1 MRPKICVPIVAP
13 LRDQIIREA
22 GQISRLPV
30 QMAEWRIDFYAGY
43 ERELPGIIE
52 ELKTVLGDKEL
63 IVTLRTEVEGGESN
77 GSRFD
82 YFNLL
87 SSVLEQGKADYVDAE
102 ISRDPKQLAAFCR
115 RYEERFTK
123 IIGSYHDFQK
133 TPSKEFIVQTL
144 EKARQCG
151 CDMGKFACMPHS
163 SEDVDVLLSAT
174 AEYKDRVPGYPV
186 ITMSMGELGVNSR
199 LYGGLY
205 GSEVSFG
212 CAGSISAPGQIS
224 YEEMIKV
231 YDKIYT
237 NAKHIFLIGFMG
249 TGKSTI
255 SKELNYRFGKP
266 EIDTDLW
273 IEEQEGRSIPEIFES
288 EGEDYFRDRETAMLD
303 ELGVL
308 KPSVI
313 SCGGGMALRDLNVRK
328 MQALGKIVL
337 LTAAPEAI
345 YERVRSSDNRPLLQD
360 HKDVGYI
367 RELMEKRMPFY
378 ERAADIQVATD
389 NRMICDIA
397 KEILEKI

>member
-255 SKELNYRFGKP
+255 SRELNYRFGKP

-288 EGEDYFRDRETAMLD
+288 EGEDYFRDRETAMID

-360 HKDVGYI
+360 HMDIGYI
-367 RELMEKRMPFY
+367 QELMEKRMPFY

>member
-22 GQISRLPV
+22 GHIARLPV

-255 SKELNYRFGKP
+255 SRELNYRFGKP

-288 EGEDYFRDRETAMLD
+288 EGEDYFRDRETAMID

-360 HKDVGYI
+360 HMDIGYI
-367 RELMEKRMPFY
+367 QELMEKRMPFY

>member
-328 MQALGKIVL
+328 MQALGKVVL

>member
-22 GQISRLPV
+22 GHIARLPV

-43 ERELPGIIE
+43 ERDLPGIIE

-63 IVTLRTEVEGGESN
+63 IVTLRTEAEGGESN

-255 SKELNYRFGKP
+255 SRELNYRFGKP

-288 EGEDYFRDRETAMLD
+288 EGEDYFRDRETAMID

-360 HKDVGYI
+360 HMDIGYI
-367 RELMEKRMPFY
+367 QELMEKRMPFY